1 MKRQT
6 ILALCLVCTTAMRAQ
21 QNVAIAPQLNKGDV
35 HTYTT
40 SYEAYKSGTDGDN
53 GMTGREE
60 TTFTVTEATPEGYVL
75 EVKTKP
81 LDKPNI
87 EPGIMGNNS
96 MDEWFQN
103 LQRNQTVR
111 YRLDR
116 DGAIL
121 GILNAAEMQ
130 ANTEKL
136 FDELINRLD
145 SLMPSAK
152 RHEMR
157 EMTKHILMEQ
167 ATEES
172 VLKNLRTIVGP
183 LTLLGR
189 RITSGM
195 EERYTMSTGLKF
207 VRTYTVAPDGRHVTT
222 DSRLDMTDDELKEYV
237 IDNVLRYMPNIPAE
251 ALEEFRKMDL
261 KAQGIGN
268 LQMSS
273 HATMDLGDD
282 GWPLRITLESND
294 NLPGNHT
301 ISRNVMERK

>member
-21 QNVAIAPQLNKGDV
+21 QNVAITPQLNKGDV

-121 GILNAAEMQ
+121 GILNAAEIQ

-157 EMTKHILMEQ
+157 EMTKRILMEQ

-207 VRTYTVAPDGRHVTT
+207 VRTYTVSSDGRHVTT

-261 KAQGIGN
+261 KAQGIGD

-273 HATMDLGDD
+273 HATVDLGDD
-282 GWPLRITLESND
+282 GWPLRITLESEN

>member
-21 QNVAIAPQLNKGDV
+21 QDVAIAPQLNKGDV

-145 SLMPSAK
+145 SIMPSAK

-157 EMTKHILMEQ
+157 EMTKRILMEQ

-237 IDNVLRYMPNIPAE
+237 IDNVLRFMPNIPAE

-273 HATMDLGDD
+273 HATVDLGDD

>member
-6 ILALCLVCTTAMRAQ
+6 ILALCLACTTAIRAQ

-157 EMTKHILMEQ
+157 MMTKRILMEQ

-207 VRTYTVAPDGRHVTT
+207 VRTYTVSSDGRHVTT

-237 IDNVLRYMPNIPAE
+237 IDNVLRFMPNIPAE

-261 KAQGIGN
+261 KAQGIGD

-273 HATMDLGDD
+273 HATVDLGDD
-282 GWPLRITLESND
+282 GWPLRITLESED

-301 ISRNVMERK
+301 ISRNVMEKK

>member
-1 MKRQT
+1 MNGFRTCSATK
-6 ILALCLVCTTAMRAQ
+6 LCATASTAT
-21 QNVAIAPQLNKGDV
+21 VPSSA
-35 HTYTT
+35 
-40 SYEAYKSGTDGDN
+40 SY
-53 GMTGREE
+53 
-60 TTFTVTEATPEGYVL
+60 
-75 EVKTKP
+75 
-81 LDKPNI
+81 
-87 EPGIMGNNS
+87 
-96 MDEWFQN
+96 
-103 LQRNQTVR
+103 
-111 YRLDR
+111 
-116 DGAIL
+116 
-121 GILNAAEMQ
+121 AAEMQ

-136 FDELINRLD
+136 FDELINRLN

-157 EMTKHILMEQ
+157 EMTKRILMEQ

-195 EERYTMSTGLKF
+195 AERYAMSTGLKF
-207 VRTYTVAPDGRHVTT
+207 VRTFTVAPDGRHVTT

-251 ALEEFRKMDL
+251 ALEEFRKMDM
-261 KAQGIGN
+261 KAQGIGD

-273 HATMDLGDD
+273 HATVDLGDD
-282 GWPLRITLESND
+282 GWPLRITLESEN

>member
-6 ILALCLVCTTAMRAQ
+6 ILALCLACTTAMRAQ

-157 EMTKHILMEQ
+157 KMTKRILMEQ

-207 VRTYTVAPDGRHVTT
+207 VRTYTVSSDGRHVTT

-237 IDNVLRYMPNIPAE
+237 INNVLRYMPNIPAE

-261 KAQGIGN
+261 KAQGIGD

-273 HATMDLGDD
+273 HATVDLGDD
-282 GWPLRITLESND
+282 GWPLRITLESED

>member
-1 MKRQT
+1 MERQT
-6 ILALCLVCTTAMRAQ
+6 ILALCLACTTAMRAQ

-87 EPGIMGNNS
+87 EPGIMGFNS

-157 EMTKHILMEQ
+157 EMTKRILMEQ

-195 EERYTMSTGLKF
+195 EERYAMSTGLKF

-237 IDNVLRYMPNIPAE
+237 IDNVLRFMPNIPAE

-261 KAQGIGN
+261 KAQGIGD

-273 HATMDLGDD
+273 HATVDLGDD
-282 GWPLRITLESND
+282 GWPLRITLESEN
-294 NLPGNHT
+294 NLPGSHT

>member
-1 MKRQT
+1 MERQT
-6 ILALCLVCTTAMRAQ
+6 ILALCLACTTAMRAQ
-21 QNVAIAPQLNKGDV
+21 QNVAIAPQLHKGDV

-157 EMTKHILMEQ
+157 MMTKRILMEQ

-195 EERYTMSTGLKF
+195 EERYAMSTGLKF

-237 IDNVLRYMPNIPAE
+237 IDNVLRFMPNIPAE
-251 ALEEFRKMDL
+251 ALDEFRKMDL
-261 KAQGIGN
+261 KAQGIGD

-273 HATMDLGDD
+273 HATVDLGDD
-282 GWPLRITLESND
+282 GWPLRITLESED

>member
-6 ILALCLVCTTAMRAQ
+6 ILALCLACTTAMRAQ
-21 QNVAIAPQLNKGDV
+21 QDVAIAPQLNKGDV

-87 EPGIMGNNS
+87 ELGIMGNNS

-152 RHEMR
+152 RHEIR
-157 EMTKHILMEQ
+157 EMTKRILMEQ

-195 EERYTMSTGLKF
+195 EERYAMSTGLKF

-251 ALEEFRKMDL
+251 ALEEFRKMDM
-261 KAQGIGN
+261 KAQGIGD

-273 HATMDLGDD
+273 HATVDLGDD

>member
-6 ILALCLVCTTAMRAQ
+6 ILALCLACTTAMRAQ

-136 FDELINRLD
+136 FNELINRLD
-145 SLMPSAK
+145 SIMPSAK

-157 EMTKHILMEQ
+157 EMTKRILMEQ

-237 IDNVLRYMPNIPAE
+237 IDNVLRFMPNIPAE

-273 HATMDLGDD
+273 HATVDLGDD
-282 GWPLRITLESND
+282 GWPLRITLESEN

>member
-6 ILALCLVCTTAMRAQ
+6 ILALCLACTTAMRAQ

-136 FDELINRLD
+136 FNELINRLD
-145 SLMPSAK
+145 SIMPSDK

-157 EMTKHILMEQ
+157 EMTKRILMEQ

-207 VRTYTVAPDGRHVTT
+207 VRTYTVSPDGRHVTT

-261 KAQGIGN
+261 KAQGIGD

-273 HATMDLGDD
+273 HATVDLGDD
-282 GWPLRITLESND
+282 GWPLRITLESEN

>member
-1 MKRQT
+1 MERQT
-6 ILALCLVCTTAMRAQ
+6 ILALCLACTTAMRAQ

-136 FDELINRLD
+136 FDELINRLN

-157 EMTKHILMEQ
+157 EMTKRILMEQ

-195 EERYTMSTGLKF
+195 EERYAMSTGLKF

-251 ALEEFRKMDL
+251 ALEEFRKMDM
-261 KAQGIGN
+261 KAQGIGD

-273 HATMDLGDD
+273 HATVDLGDD
-282 GWPLRITLESND
+282 GWPLRITLESEN

>member
-6 ILALCLVCTTAMRAQ
+6 ILALCLACTTAMRAQ
-21 QNVAIAPQLNKGDV
+21 QNVAIAPQLHKGDV

-40 SYEAYKSGTDGDN
+40 SYETYKSGTDGDN

-136 FDELINRLD
+136 FNELINRLD

-157 EMTKHILMEQ
+157 EMTKRILMEQ

-251 ALEEFRKMDL
+251 ALEEFRKMDM
-261 KAQGIGN
+261 KAQGIGD

-273 HATMDLGDD
+273 HATVDLGDD
-282 GWPLRITLESND
+282 GWPLRITLESED

-301 ISRNVMERK
+301 ISRNVMEKK

>member
-21 QNVAIAPQLNKGDV
+21 QDVAIAPQLNKGDV

-152 RHEMR
+152 RHEIR
-157 EMTKHILMEQ
+157 EMTKRILMEQ

-195 EERYTMSTGLKF
+195 EERYAMSTGLKF

-251 ALEEFRKMDL
+251 ALEEFRKMDM
-261 KAQGIGN
+261 KAQGIGD

-273 HATMDLGDD
+273 HATVDLGDD

>member
-6 ILALCLVCTTAMRAQ
+6 ILALCLACTTAMRAQ

-40 SYEAYKSGTDGDN
+40 SYEAYKAGTDGDN

-145 SLMPSAK
+145 SIMPSDK

-157 EMTKHILMEQ
+157 EMTKRILMEQ

-195 EERYTMSTGLKF
+195 EERYAMSTGLKF
-207 VRTYTVAPDGRHVTT
+207 VRTYTVASDGHHVTT

-261 KAQGIGN
+261 KAQGIGD

-273 HATMDLGDD
+273 HATVDLGDD
-282 GWPLRITLESND
+282 GWPLRITLESEN

>member
-6 ILALCLVCTTAMRAQ
+6 ILALCLACTTAMRAQ

-35 HTYTT
+35 RTYTT

-157 EMTKHILMEQ
+157 EMTKRILMEQ

-207 VRTYTVAPDGRHVTT
+207 VRTYTVSSDGRHVTT

-273 HATMDLGDD
+273 HATVDLGDD
-282 GWPLRITLESND
+282 GWPLRITLESED

>member
-21 QNVAIAPQLNKGDV
+21 QNVAIAHQLNKGDV

-157 EMTKHILMEQ
+157 EMTKRILMEQ

-237 IDNVLRYMPNIPAE
+237 IDNVLRFMPNIPAE

-273 HATMDLGDD
+273 HATVDLGDD

>member
-6 ILALCLVCTTAMRAQ
+6 ILALCLACTTAIRAQ

-60 TTFTVTEATPEGYVL
+60 TTFTVTEATTEGYVL

-121 GILNAAEMQ
+121 GILNATEMQ

-157 EMTKHILMEQ
+157 EMTKRILMEQ

-261 KAQGIGN
+261 KAQGIGD

-273 HATMDLGDD
+273 HATVDLGDD
-282 GWPLRITLESND
+282 GWPLRITLESED

>member
-1 MKRQT
+1 MERQT
-6 ILALCLVCTTAMRAQ
+6 ILALCLACTTAMRAQ

-136 FDELINRLD
+136 FDELINRLN

-157 EMTKHILMEQ
+157 EMTKRILMEQ

-195 EERYTMSTGLKF
+195 EERYAMSTGLKF
-207 VRTYTVAPDGRHVTT
+207 VRTFTVAPDGRHVTT

-251 ALEEFRKMDL
+251 ALEEFRKMDM
-261 KAQGIGN
+261 KAQGIGD

-273 HATMDLGDD
+273 HATVDLGDD
-282 GWPLRITLESND
+282 GWPLRITLESEN

>member
-6 ILALCLVCTTAMRAQ
+6 ILALCLACTTAMRAQ

-145 SLMPSAK
+145 SIMPSAK
-152 RHEMR
+152 RHEIR
-157 EMTKHILMEQ
+157 EMTKRILMEQ

-195 EERYTMSTGLKF
+195 EERYAMSTGLKF

-237 IDNVLRYMPNIPAE
+237 IDNVLRFMPNIPAE

-261 KAQGIGN
+261 KAQGIGD

-273 HATMDLGDD
+273 HATVDLGDD

>member
-1 MKRQT
+1 MERQT
-6 ILALCLVCTTAMRAQ
+6 ILALCLVCTTAIRAQ

-136 FDELINRLD
+136 FNELINRLD

-157 EMTKHILMEQ
+157 EMTKRILMEQ

-251 ALEEFRKMDL
+251 ALEEFRKMDM
-261 KAQGIGN
+261 KAQGIGD

-273 HATMDLGDD
+273 HATVDLGDD
-282 GWPLRITLESND
+282 GWPLRITLESED

>member
-81 LDKPNI
+81 LDKPSI

-136 FDELINRLD
+136 FNELINRLD
-145 SLMPSAK
+145 SIMPSAK
-152 RHEMR
+152 RHEIR
-157 EMTKHILMEQ
+157 EMTKRILMEQ

-195 EERYTMSTGLKF
+195 EERYAMSTGLKF

-273 HATMDLGDD
+273 HATVDLGDD
-282 GWPLRITLESND
+282 GWPLRITLESEN

-301 ISRNVMERK
+301 ISRNVMEKK

>member
-21 QNVAIAPQLNKGDV
+21 QDVAIAPQLNKGDV

-152 RHEMR
+152 RHEIR
-157 EMTKHILMEQ
+157 EMT
-167 ATEES
+167 
-172 VLKNLRTIVGP
+172 
-183 LTLLGR
+183 
-189 RITSGM
+189 
-195 EERYTMSTGLKF
+195 
-207 VRTYTVAPDGRHVTT
+207 
-222 DSRLDMTDDELKEYV
+222 
-237 IDNVLRYMPNIPAE
+237 
-251 ALEEFRKMDL
+251 
-261 KAQGIGN
+261 
-268 LQMSS
+268 
-273 HATMDLGDD
+273 
-282 GWPLRITLESND
+282 
-294 NLPGNHT
+294 
-301 ISRNVMERK
+301 

>member
-1 MKRQT
+1 MKKQT
-6 ILALCLVCTTAMRAQ
+6 ILALCLACTTAMQAQ

-103 LQRNQTVR
+103 LQRNQAVR

-116 DGAIL
+116 DGVIL
-121 GILNAAEMQ
+121 GILNADEMQ

-136 FDELINRLD
+136 FNELINRLD

-157 EMTKHILMEQ
+157 MMTKRILMEQ

-207 VRTYTVAPDGRHVTT
+207 VRTYTVSSDGRHVTT

-237 IDNVLRYMPNIPAE
+237 IDNVLRFMPNIPAE

-261 KAQGIGN
+261 KAQGIGD

-273 HATMDLGDD
+273 HATVDLGDD
-282 GWPLRITLESND
+282 GWPLRITLESED

>member
-21 QNVAIAPQLNKGDV
+21 QNVAIAHQLNKGDV

-157 EMTKHILMEQ
+157 EMTKRILMEQ

-237 IDNVLRYMPNIPAE
+237 IDNVLRFMPNIPAE

-273 HATMDLGDD
+273 HATVDLGDD
-282 GWPLRITLESND
+282 GWPLRITLESEN

>member
-6 ILALCLVCTTAMRAQ
+6 ILALCLACTTAMRAQ

-145 SLMPSAK
+145 SIMPSAK

-157 EMTKHILMEQ
+157 EMTKRILMEQ

-237 IDNVLRYMPNIPAE
+237 IDNVLRFMPNIPAE

-273 HATMDLGDD
+273 HATVDLGDD

>member
-6 ILALCLVCTTAMRAQ
+6 ILALCLACTTAMRAQ

-35 HTYTT
+35 RTYTT

-157 EMTKHILMEQ
+157 EMTKRILMEQ

-207 VRTYTVAPDGRHVTT
+207 VRTYTVSSDGRHVTT

-237 IDNVLRYMPNIPAE
+237 IDNVLRFMPNIPAE

-273 HATMDLGDD
+273 HATVDLGDD
-282 GWPLRITLESND
+282 GWPLRITLESED

>member
-6 ILALCLVCTTAMRAQ
+6 ILALCLACTTAMRAQ
-21 QNVAIAPQLNKGDV
+21 QNVAIAPQLHKGDV
-35 HTYTT
+35 RTYTT

-136 FDELINRLD
+136 FNELINRLD
-145 SLMPSAK
+145 SIMPSAK
-152 RHEMR
+152 RHEIR
-157 EMTKHILMEQ
+157 EMTKRILMEQ

-195 EERYTMSTGLKF
+195 EERYAMSTGLKF

-237 IDNVLRYMPNIPAE
+237 IDNVLRFMPNIPAE

-261 KAQGIGN
+261 KAQGIGD

-273 HATMDLGDD
+273 HATVDLGDD
-282 GWPLRITLESND
+282 GWPLRITLESED

>member
-6 ILALCLVCTTAMRAQ
+6 ILALCLACTTAMRAQ

-145 SLMPSAK
+145 SIMPSAK
-152 RHEMR
+152 RHEIR
-157 EMTKHILMEQ
+157 EMTKRILMEQ

-195 EERYTMSTGLKF
+195 EERYAMSTGLKF

-222 DSRLDMTDDELKEYV
+222 DSRLDMTDDELKENV

-251 ALEEFRKMDL
+251 ALEEFRKMDM
-261 KAQGIGN
+261 KAQGIGD

-273 HATMDLGDD
+273 HATVDLGDD
-282 GWPLRITLESND
+282 GWPLRITLESED